1 MMKFGYTILYVRDV
15 EKTVAFY
22 EAAFG
27 LTRRFIH
34 EGGYAEMDTGQTALA
49 FVNLEVAKANGVAFL
64 ESSGDG
70 PAHAVEVAFVT
81 DNVAASFAHA
91 VEAGA
96 VAVAEP
102 KVKPWGQT
110 VSYVRDLNG
119 FLVEICSPVAQ

>member
-1 MMKFGYTILYVRDV
+1 MKFGYTILYVSDV

-34 EGGYAEMDTGQTALA
+34 EGGYAEMDTGETALT
-49 FVNLEVAKANGVAFL
+49 FVNLEVAKANGVSFL
-64 ESSGDG
+64 EPSIDG

-81 DNVAASFAHA
+81 DDVAASFARA
-91 VEAGA
+91 VEAGSA
-96 VAVAEP
+96 VVAEP
-102 KVKPWGQT
+102 KKKPWGQT